1 MDYSYISGAAL
12 KIGEHIFEVSED
24 GTLIVNGETVALADD
39 GSPSSVAFAGHT
51 VTKSFIGSKRR
62 IIAYDLDLGDEKSI
76 QIRSNSKT
84 GMLFVDV
91 NGAFTDSEGLL
102 GAAPEADKPLLARDG
117 VTDLTGHWNTYGE
130 EWQVNDVDPKLFQ
143 DTTRH
148 PQYPSGCEYDATK
161 MKNHVRR
168 RLADTV
174 SGVTLE
180 VATDACAH
188 LLSQTK
194 KEFCVNDIMATGDPD
209 LVEDPFYAAN

>member
-1 MDYSYISGAAL
+1 MMSI
-12 KIGEHIFEVSED
+12 
-24 GTLIVNGETVALADD
+24 
-39 GSPSSVAFAGHT
+39 PSSART
-51 VTKSFIGSKRR
+51 
-62 IIAYDLDLGDEKSI
+62 
-76 QIRSNSKT
+76 
-84 GMLFVDV
+84 
-91 NGAFTDSEGLL
+91 
-102 GAAPEADKPLLARDG
+102 LLAILS
-117 VTDLTGHWNTYGE
+117 T
-130 EWQVNDVDPKLFQ
+130 P
-143 DTTRH
+143 
-148 PQYPSGCEYDATK
+148 A